1 MVKLKFRE
9 RVGHNSMMVG
19 LGYNPE
25 VMVMVV
31 VEATVNSLKIRKVRC
46 LVVTG
51 GENERMIGTLSL
63 VIVPPETIYIYI
75 YIYIY
80 IKQLI

>member
-1 MVKLKFRE
+1 M
-9 RVGHNSMMVG
+9 
-19 LGYNPE
+19 
-25 VMVMVV
+25 
-31 VEATVNSLKIRKVRC
+31 RC

-75 YIYIY
+75 YKTAYLTGTDNILFKDWGMSSIAFVHIWKYQRQKTLLSV
-80 IKQLI
+80 KQDSI